1 LFIFVR
7 NYFYSLF
14 KIEKTIMDNIYDT
27 GYNTTQHNKIQMSK
41 VIDNKDA
48 ENYSTYLGEK
58 GYSIFKECLSVD
70 EQHYIRNE
78 LTMKPHIPKS
88 PIQPTPFPIYLE
100 SPLKLYIPRYFG
112 IETYGPPER
121 ILIKPGDNINV
132 EFAGDLRPYQ
142 NAIVDKYIKHVS
154 ASGGGL
160 LDVDPGKGKTVMA
173 LNIISKLQKSTLV
186 IVHKSFLLNQW
197 IERIQQFLPGA
208 RVGRIQGQIIDTQ
221 DKDIVIGMLQSLS
234 MKEYPKDTFQQFGLA
249 IYDECFPHDTLVHT
263 SHGPMMIGRLYK
275 IWSQYNTQGYSC
287 IDGDAVEMPK
297 ILSYNM
303 TTERFE
309 YSNMT
314 HAWRRQRDEL
324 LRVYLLGGSFVCT
337 PEHKILTQGGYKCA
351 NQLVIG
357 DVIECLY
364 TANPDGVDGCA
375 SMISGSGHESRGKYK
390 IPPIGSSTS
399 SPNAFLYY
407 EKVSVEEYNALS
419 VPKLKT
425 STPPRR
431 DIDVYDIEVA
441 DNHNFVLRLK
451 DGRFYNPIVS
461 NCHHMGA
468 EVFSRCMMKVNT
480 TYTLGLSGTMSRKDG
495 LTKVFE
501 MFIGPVVHKEKS
513 ELEHKVVVKGIM
525 YSVEDEVFNE
535 MQYDYMGNPKFS
547 TMISK
552 LCNYNRRSEFILRVI
567 AAELELNPAQQI
579 MILAHNKTLL
589 TYLHDAITTRKI
601 GERAVLDAGT
611 QAQGITGLVGYYVGG
626 MKEAAL
632 KESEK
637 KKIIIA
643 TYAMASEGLD
653 IKTLTTLIL
662 ASPKTDVC
670 QSVGRILR
678 QKHSSP
684 LVVDIIDGHDIFMSQ
699 WYKRRKYY
707 KSQDYKILVCDNT
720 EYDVEEYKNDLA
732 KWKVSWAPKSDG
744 AGASVS
750 KKTQVVKTKVG
761 VAPVKG
767 NTKGNTKVKTIAE
780 KLNIKIN
787 VKGKHNKKEDDDEDD
802 IETDNDNEEVDERTY
817 SDSDSDDDNESSIH
831 EKKRKATR
839 GKSGLAGKGCLI
851 DITKL

>member
-1 LFIFVR
+1 
-7 NYFYSLF
+7 
-14 KIEKTIMDNIYDT
+14 
-27 GYNTTQHNKIQMSK
+27 MSK
-41 VIDNKDA
+41 ADDN
-48 ENYSTYLGEK
+48 NYSTYLGEK

-112 IETYGPPER
+112 IETYGPPDR
-121 ILIKPGDNINV
+121 ILIKPGNTIDV

-142 NAIVDKYIKHVS
+142 NAIVDKYIKHVGVC
-154 ASGGGL
+154 GGGL

-208 RVGRIQGQIIDTQ
+208 RVGRIQGQIIDTEN
-221 DKDIVIGMLQSLS
+221 KDIVIGMLQSLS

-249 IYDECFPHDTLVHT
+249 IYDECFPYDTMVHT
-263 SHGPMMIGRLYK
+263 SYGPMMIGKLYEK
-275 IWSQYNTQGYSC
+275 WAQYNTQGYSC
-287 IDGDAVEMPK
+287 IDADAIECGKKVSNELPK
-297 ILSYNM
+297 ILSYNLS
-303 TTERFE
+303 TERFE
-309 YSNMT
+309 YSSMT

-324 LRVYLLGGSFVCT
+324 LRVYLLGGSFTCT
-337 PEHKILTQGGYKCA
+337 PDHKILTQGGYKCA

-357 DVIECLY
+357 DKIQCLY
-364 TANPDGVDGCA
+364 TPNPDDIDA
-375 SMISGSGHESRGKYK
+375 SSTMPGYESRGKYK
-390 IPPIGSSTS
+390 VPPLGSSTS

-419 VPKLKT
+419 GSESKVKKLAT
-425 STPPRR
+425 STSPPRK

-451 DGRFYNPIVS
+451 DGRFYNPVVS

-501 MFIGPVVHKEKS
+501 MFIGPVVHKEKA
-513 ELEHKVVVKGIM
+513 EPEHKVIVKGLV
-525 YSVEDEVFNE
+525 YSVDDEVFNE
-535 MQYDYMGNPKFS
+535 TQYDYMGNPKFS

-589 TYLHDAITTRKI
+589 TYLHDAISSRKI
-601 GERAVLDAGT
+601 GEKAVLDAGT

-684 LVVDIIDGHDIFMSQ
+684 LVIDIIDGHDIFMSQ

-707 KSQDYKILVCDNT
+707 KSQDYKILVCDNM
-720 EYDVEEYKNDLA
+720 EYDTQAFKNDLA
-732 KWKVSWAPKSDG
+732 KWKVSWAPKGES
-744 AGASVS
+744 AGVRVS
-750 KKTQVVKTKVG
+750 KKTQATKAKVVAAVPTKPATNG
-761 VAPVKG
+761 KS
-767 NTKGNTKVKTIAE
+767 IAE

-787 VKGKHNKKEDDDEDD
+787 IKGGIAKKGKNIDDEDEDDDEVYDV
-802 IETDNDNEEVDERTY
+802 ETKDDNEEVDERTY
-817 SDSDSDDDNESSIH
+817 SDSDGDDDESSMH
-831 EKKRKATR
+831 KKKRKTMR
-839 GKSGLAGKGCLI
+839 GKSGLVGKGCLI
-851 DITKL
+851 DIMNL

>member
-1 LFIFVR
+1 MV
-7 NYFYSLF
+7 
-14 KIEKTIMDNIYDT
+14 KDT
-27 GYNTTQHNKIQMSK
+27 RHNNNNNKMS
-41 VIDNKDA
+41 DS
-48 ENYSTYLGEK
+48 YSTYLGEK

-112 IETYGPPER
+112 IETYGPPDR
-121 ILIKPGDNINV
+121 ILIKQGNTIDV

-142 NAIVDKYIKHVS
+142 DAIVDKYINHVG
-154 ASGGGL
+154 ACGGGL

-208 RVGRIQGQIIDTQ
+208 RVGRIQGQIIDT
-221 DKDIVIGMLQSLS
+221 DNKDIVIGMLQSLS

-249 IYDECFPHDTLVHT
+249 IYDECFPYDTLVHT
-263 SHGPMMIGRLYK
+263 SHGPMMIGKLYEK
-275 IWSQYNTQGYSC
+275 WTQYNTQGYTC
-287 IDGDAVEMPK
+287 VDVDAIESGKKVSNELPK
-297 ILSYNM
+297 IVSYNLA
-303 TTERFE
+303 TSRFE

-314 HAWRRQRDEL
+314 YAWRRQREEL

-337 PEHKILTQGGYKCA
+337 PEHKILTQSGYKCA
-351 NQLVIG
+351 NKLAMG
-357 DVIECLY
+357 DKIQCLY
-364 TANPDGVDGCA
+364 TPNPDDVIDMNTCA
-375 SMISGSGHESRGKYK
+375 VPGYESRGKYK
-390 IPPIGSSTS
+390 IPPIGAIGHSTS
-399 SPNAFLYY
+399 WANAFLYY

-419 VPKLKT
+419 GSESKVKKLAT
-425 STPPRR
+425 SPPPPPPPRK

-501 MFIGPVVHKEKS
+501 MFIGPVVHKEKAES
-513 ELEHKVVVKGIM
+513 EHKVVVKGIV
-525 YSVEDEVFNE
+525 YSVDDEVFNE
-535 MQYDYMGNPKFS
+535 TQYDYMGNPKFS

-552 LCNYNRRSEFILRVI
+552 LCNYNRRSEFILRAI
-567 AAELELNPAQQI
+567 AAELELNPSQQI

-589 TYLHDAITTRKI
+589 TYLHDAISSRKI
-601 GERAVLDAGT
+601 GEKSVLDAGT

-684 LVVDIIDGHDIFMSQ
+684 LVIDIIDGHDIFMSQ

-720 EYDVEEYKNDLA
+720 EYDTQGFKNDLA
-732 KWKVSWAPKSDG
+732 KWKVSWAPKG
-744 AGASVS
+744 EGVGVGVS
-750 KKTQVVKTKVG
+750 KKTQTQAAKAKVALPTKT
-761 VAPVKG
+761 A
-767 NTKGNTKVKTIAE
+767 TKGKSIAE

-787 VKGKHNKKEDDDEDD
+787 VKGKHNRNEDEDEDD
-802 IETDNDNEEVDERTY
+802 SQIETDDDDNEEVDERTY
-817 SDSDSDDDNESSIH
+817 NGDGDGDDDDDKSSMH
-831 EKKRKATR
+831 EKKRKTTR

>member
-1 LFIFVR
+1 V
-7 NYFYSLF
+7 N
-14 KIEKTIMDNIYDT
+14 
-27 GYNTTQHNKIQMSK
+27 
-41 VIDNKDA
+41 
-48 ENYSTYLGEK
+48 
-58 GYSIFKECLSVD
+58 
-70 EQHYIRNE
+70 
-78 LTMKPHIPKS
+78 
-88 PIQPTPFPIYLE
+88 
-100 SPLKLYIPRYFG
+100 
-112 IETYGPPER
+112 
-121 ILIKPGDNINV
+121 
-132 EFAGDLRPYQ
+132 
-142 NAIVDKYIKHVS
+142 KYIKHVGV
-154 ASGGGL
+154 SGGGL

-249 IYDECFPHDTLVHT
+249 IYDECFPYDTLVHT
-263 SHGPMMIGRLYK
+263 SSGPMMIGKLYGLWTQQK
-275 IWSQYNTQGYSC
+275 AQGYSC
-287 IDGDAVEMPK
+287 IDADAIECGKKVSSELPK

-303 TTERFE
+303 TTSRFE

-324 LRVYLLGGSFVCT
+324 VRVYLLGGSFVCT

-351 NQLVIG
+351 NQLVMG
-357 DVIECLY
+357 DKIQCLY
-364 TANPDGVDGCA
+364 TPNPDDVDGN
-375 SMISGSGHESRGKYK
+375 ESRGKYK
-390 IPPIGSSTS
+390 IPPLGPSTS
-399 SPNAFLYY
+399 LPNAFLYY
-407 EKVSVEEYNALS
+407 EKVSVEEYNTLS
-419 VPKLKT
+419 VPPKL
-425 STPPRR
+425 PPRPR
-431 DIDVYDIEVA
+431 KDIDVYDIEVA

-513 ELEHKVVVKGIM
+513 DLEHKVVVKGIM
-525 YSVEDEVFNE
+525 YNVDDEVFNE
-535 MQYDYMGNPKFS
+535 TQYDYMGNPKFS

-589 TYLHDAITTRKI
+589 TYLHDAITARKI
-601 GERAVLDAGT
+601 GENAVLDAGT

-720 EYDVEEYKNDLA
+720 EYDVEEYKNDLS
-732 KWKVSWAPKSDG
+732 KWKVSWAPKG
-744 AGASVS
+744 EGVS
-750 KKTQVVKTKVG
+750 KKTQAAKTKVAAAAAA
-761 VAPVKG
+761 VAAPTKTAIKG
-767 NTKGNTKVKTIAE
+767 KSIAE

-787 VKGKHNKKEDDDEDD
+787 VKGKHNRKEHDDDDDNEDEM
-802 IETDNDNEEVDERTY
+802 ETDNDNDNDNEEVDERTY
-817 SDSDSDDDNESSIH
+817 SDSDDDDDNNESSMH
-831 EKKRKATR
+831 EKKRKNTR

>member
-1 LFIFVR
+1 
-7 NYFYSLF
+7 
-14 KIEKTIMDNIYDT
+14 
-27 GYNTTQHNKIQMSK
+27 MSK
-41 VIDNKDA
+41 ADDN
-48 ENYSTYLGEK
+48 NYSTYLGEK

-112 IETYGPPER
+112 IETYGPPDR
-121 ILIKPGDNINV
+121 ILIKPGDKIDV

-142 NAIVDKYIKHVS
+142 DAIVDKYIKHVG
-154 ASGGGL
+154 AGGGGL

-208 RVGRIQGQIIDTQ
+208 RVGRIQGQILDTEN
-221 DKDIVIGMLQSLS
+221 KDIVIGMLQSLS

-249 IYDECFPHDTLVHT
+249 IYDECFPYDTLVHT
-263 SHGPMMIGRLYK
+263 SRGPMMIGKLYDK
-275 IWSQYNTQGYSC
+275 WAQYNTQGYSC
-287 IDGDAVEMPK
+287 IDTDAIERGKKVSNELPK

-303 TTERFE
+303 TTSRFE

-314 HAWRRQRDEL
+314 HAWKRQRDEL

-337 PEHKILTQGGYKCA
+337 PDHKILTQDGYKCA
-351 NQLVIG
+351 NQLIMG
-357 DVIECLY
+357 DKIVCLY
-364 TANPDGVDGCA
+364 TPKPDDIDA
-375 SMISGSGHESRGKYK
+375 SMTMPGYESRGKYK
-390 IPPIGSSTS
+390 ITPLGPSTS

-407 EKVSVEEYNALS
+407 EKVSVEEYNALTRPN
-419 VPKLKT
+419 VKT
-425 STPPRR
+425 STPSSIPLPPRK

-501 MFIGPVVHKEKS
+501 MFIGPVVHKEKAES
-513 ELEHKVVVKGIM
+513 EHKVIVKGIV
-525 YSVEDEVFNE
+525 YSVDDEVFNE
-535 MQYDYMGNPKFS
+535 TQYDYMGNPKFS

-589 TYLHDAITTRKI
+589 TYLHDAISTRKI
-601 GERAVLDAGT
+601 GENAVLDAGT

-684 LVVDIIDGHDIFMSQ
+684 LVIDIIDGHDIFMSQ

-720 EYDVEEYKNDLA
+720 EYDTQGFKTDLA
-732 KWKVSWAPKSDG
+732 KWKLSWAPKG
-744 AGASVS
+744 EGVSVS
-750 KKTQVVKTKVG
+750 KKTQTTKTKVAA
-761 VAPVKG
+761 VAPTATKTGIKG
-767 NTKGNTKVKTIAE
+767 KSIAE

-787 VKGKHNKKEDDDEDD
+787 VKGKHNRNQNEDD
-802 IETDNDNEEVDERTY
+802 IETDNDYETDNDDNDNEEIDERTY
-817 SDSDSDDDNESSIH
+817 SDSEDDESSMH
-831 EKKRKATR
+831 EKKRKTMR

>member
-1 LFIFVR
+1 
-7 NYFYSLF
+7 
-14 KIEKTIMDNIYDT
+14 M
-27 GYNTTQHNKIQMSK
+27 
-41 VIDNKDA
+41 
-48 ENYSTYLGEK
+48 
-58 GYSIFKECLSVD
+58 
-70 EQHYIRNE
+70 
-78 LTMKPHIPKS
+78 
-88 PIQPTPFPIYLE
+88 
-100 SPLKLYIPRYFG
+100 
-112 IETYGPPER
+112 
-121 ILIKPGDNINV
+121 
-132 EFAGDLRPYQ
+132 
-142 NAIVDKYIKHVS
+142 
-154 ASGGGL
+154 
-160 LDVDPGKGKTVMA
+160 
-173 LNIISKLQKSTLV
+173 
-186 IVHKSFLLNQW
+186 
-197 IERIQQFLPGA
+197 
-208 RVGRIQGQIIDTQ
+208 
-221 DKDIVIGMLQSLS
+221 
-234 MKEYPKDTFQQFGLA
+234 
-249 IYDECFPHDTLVHT
+249 VHT
-263 SHGPMMIGRLYK
+263 SHGPMMIGKLYDK
-275 IWSQYNTQGYSC
+275 WMQYNTQGYTC
-287 IDGDAVEMPK
+287 VDVDAIESGKKVSNELPK
-297 ILSYNM
+297 IVSYNLA
-303 TTERFE
+303 TSRFE

-314 HAWRRQRDEL
+314 YAWRRQREEL

-337 PEHKILTQGGYKCA
+337 PEHKILTQSGYKCA
-351 NQLVIG
+351 NKLAMG
-357 DVIECLY
+357 DKIQCLY
-364 TANPDGVDGCA
+364 TPNPDDVIDMNTCA
-375 SMISGSGHESRGKYK
+375 IPGYESRGKYK
-390 IPPIGSSTS
+390 IPPIGAIGHSTS
-399 SPNAFLYY
+399 WPNAFLYY
-407 EKVSVEEYNALS
+407 ENVSVEQYNALR
-419 VPKLKT
+419 VPKAP
-425 STPPRR
+425 SPRK

-501 MFIGPVVHKEKS
+501 MFIGPVVHKEKAES
-513 ELEHKVVVKGIM
+513 EHKVIVKGIV
-525 YSVEDEVFNE
+525 YSVDDEVFNE
-535 MQYDYMGNPKFS
+535 TQYDYMGNPKFS

-589 TYLHDAITTRKI
+589 TYLHDAISSRKI
-601 GERAVLDAGT
+601 GEKSVLDAGT

-684 LVVDIIDGHDIFMSQ
+684 LVIDIIDGHDIFMSQ

-720 EYDVEEYKNDLA
+720 EYDTQDFKNDLA
-732 KWKVSWAPKSDG
+732 KWKVSWAPKGESAG
-744 AGASVS
+744 AGAGVS
-750 KKTQVVKTKVG
+750 KKTQATKSKVVAAAPTKT
-761 VAPVKG
+761 AIKG
-767 NTKGNTKVKTIAE
+767 KSIAE

-787 VKGKHNKKEDDDEDD
+787 VKGGMAKKGKNSDDEEDDEDD
-802 IETDNDNEEVDERTY
+802 DNYECSSDDNEEVDERTY
-817 SDSDSDDDNESSIH
+817 SDSDRDDESSMH
-831 EKKRKATR
+831 EKKRKSAR

>member
-1 LFIFVR
+1 
-7 NYFYSLF
+7 
-14 KIEKTIMDNIYDT
+14 
-27 GYNTTQHNKIQMSK
+27 MSK
-41 VIDNKDA
+41 LNDGDKNDNT
-48 ENYSTYLGEK
+48 YSTYLGEK

-70 EQHYIRNE
+70 EQHYIRSE

-112 IETYGPPER
+112 IDTYGPPDR
-121 ILIKPGDNINV
+121 ILIKPGDNIDV

-142 NAIVDKYIKHVS
+142 NAIVDKYIKHVG
-154 ASGGGL
+154 ACGGGL

-208 RVGRIQGQIIDTQ
+208 RVGRIQGQVIDTEN
-221 DKDIVIGMLQSLS
+221 KDIVIGMLQSLS

-249 IYDECFPHDTLVHT
+249 IYDECFPYDTLVHT
-263 SHGPMMIGRLYK
+263 SRGPMMIGKLYEK
-275 IWSQYNTQGYSC
+275 WTQYNTQGYSC
-287 IDGDAVEMPK
+287 VDADAVESGKKVSNELPK
-297 ILSYNM
+297 ILSYNLS
-303 TTERFE
+303 TSRFE
-309 YSNMT
+309 YSIMT
-314 HAWRRQRDEL
+314 HAWRRQREEL

-337 PEHKILTQGGYKCA
+337 PEHKILIQGGGYKCA
-351 NQLVIG
+351 NQLTMG
-357 DVIECLY
+357 DKIECLY
-364 TANPDGVDGCA
+364 TPKPDDVDGIA
-375 SMISGSGHESRGKYK
+375 STISGYESRGKYK
-390 IPPIGSSTS
+390 IPPLGPSTS

-407 EKVSVEEYNALS
+407 EKVSVDEYNAL
-419 VPKLKT
+419 VRPNIKT
-425 STPPRR
+425 FAPTPPLSPPLQSS
-431 DIDVYDIEVA
+431 IDVYDIEVA

-501 MFIGPVVHKEKS
+501 MFIGPVVHKEKA
-513 ELEHKVVVKGIM
+513 EPEHKVLVKGLV
-525 YSVEDEVFNE
+525 YSVDDEVFNE
-535 MQYDYMGNPKFS
+535 TQYDYMGNPKFS

-567 AAELELNPAQQI
+567 TAELELNPGQQI

-589 TYLHDAITTRKI
+589 TYLHDAIATRKI
-601 GERAVLDAGT
+601 GEKAVLDAGT

-684 LVVDIIDGHDIFMSQ
+684 LVIDIIDGHDIFMSQ

-720 EYDVEEYKNDLA
+720 EYDTQDFKNDLA
-732 KWKVSWAPKSDG
+732 KWKVSWEPKGDAKGKS
-744 AGASVS
+744 AGVS
-750 KKTQVVKTKVG
+750 KKTQEIKSQTIKT
-761 VAPVKG
+761 A
-767 NTKGNTKVKTIAE
+767 TKGKSIAE

-787 VKGKHNKKEDDDEDD
+787 VKGKNKHNQNDEEDEDNYECSSD
-802 IETDNDNEEVDERTY
+802 NDNDNEEVDERKY
-817 SDSDSDDDNESSIH
+817 SDSDSDDEEEKQSSQH
-831 EKKRKATR
+831 EKKRKNMR
-839 GKSGLAGKGCLI
+839 GTSGLAGKGCLI

>member
-1 LFIFVR
+1 
-7 NYFYSLF
+7 
-14 KIEKTIMDNIYDT
+14 
-27 GYNTTQHNKIQMSK
+27 MSK
-41 VIDNKDA
+41 VGNNINIDSKDNDN
-48 ENYSTYLGEK
+48 NYSTYLGEK

-78 LTMKPHIPKS
+78 LTMKPYIPKS

-112 IETYGPPER
+112 IETYGPPDR
-121 ILIKPGDNINV
+121 ILIKPGDNIDV

-142 NAIVDKYIKHVS
+142 NAIVDKYIKHVG
-154 ASGGGL
+154 ACGGGL

-208 RVGRIQGQIIDTQ
+208 RVGRIQGQIIDTEN
-221 DKDIVIGMLQSLS
+221 KDIVIGMLQSLS

-249 IYDECFPHDTLVHT
+249 IYDECFPYDTLVHT
-263 SHGPMMIGRLYK
+263 SRGPMMIGKLYEK
-275 IWSQYNTQGYSC
+275 WTQYNTQGYSC
-287 IDGDAVEMPK
+287 VDTDAIESGKKVSNELPK
-297 ILSYNM
+297 ILSYNLS
-303 TTERFE
+303 TSRFE
-309 YSNMT
+309 YSTMT
-314 HAWRRQRDEL
+314 HAWRRQREEL

-337 PEHKILTQGGYKCA
+337 PEHKILTQGGGYKCA
-351 NQLVIG
+351 NQLIMG
-357 DVIECLY
+357 DKIECLY
-364 TANPDGVDGCA
+364 TPKPDDIDA
-375 SMISGSGHESRGKYK
+375 SMIPGYESRGKYK
-390 IPPIGSSTS
+390 IPPLGPSTS

-407 EKVSVEEYNALS
+407 EKVSVDEYNAFIAPSFKKS
-419 VPKLKT
+419 VT
-425 STPPRR
+425 STSSSTPPRK

-441 DNHNFVLRLK
+441 DNHNFILRLK

-501 MFIGPVVHKEKS
+501 MFIGPVVHKEKA
-513 ELEHKVVVKGIM
+513 EPEHKVLVKGLV
-525 YSVEDEVFNE
+525 YSVDDEVFNE
-535 MQYDYMGNPKFS
+535 TQYDYMGNPKFS

-567 AAELELNPAQQI
+567 AAELEINPAQQI

-589 TYLHDAITTRKI
+589 TYLHDAISTRKI
-601 GERAVLDAGT
+601 GEKAVLDAGT

-632 KESEK
+632 KESET

-684 LVVDIIDGHDIFMSQ
+684 LVIDIIDGHDIFMSQ

-720 EYDVEEYKNDLA
+720 EYDTQGFKNDLT
-732 KWKVSWAPKSDG
+732 KWKVSWAPKG
-744 AGASVS
+744 EGVS
-750 KKTQVVKTKVG
+750 KKIQATKTKAAA
-761 VAPVKG
+761 VAPAPAATK
-767 NTKGNTKVKTIAE
+767 NTATKGKSIAE

-787 VKGKHNKKEDDDEDD
+787 IKGKHNREDDDDQDD
-802 IETDNDNEEVDERTY
+802 VDVDVEVETDEDNDNEEVDERTY
-817 SDSDSDDDNESSIH
+817 SDSNEDDDDDNQSTLH
-831 EKKRKATR
+831 EKKRKTTR